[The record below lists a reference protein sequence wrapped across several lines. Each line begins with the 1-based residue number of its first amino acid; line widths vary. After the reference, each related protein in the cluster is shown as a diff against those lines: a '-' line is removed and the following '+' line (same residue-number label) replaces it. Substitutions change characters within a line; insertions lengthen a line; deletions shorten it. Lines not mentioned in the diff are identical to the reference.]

1 MLWVRQLSIAFY
13 FVVVKETVS
22 FGPRPTCYVGSSH
35 LDVNHC

>member
-22 FGPRPTCYVGSSH
+22 FGPKPTLHVIWAARI
-35 LDVNHC
+35 